1 MPISKRNRRGV
12 LILGAIL
19 LVIIYSPRI
28 LAGYFQDNS
37 LEYTVEE
44 LDEVEKQ
51 IQDSK
56 TSRKKK
62 YSKKKKERYTVPQTA
77 FDPNQY
83 ALTDWMN
90 LGLSDKQANVVIRFT
105 QHGIYSNEELKK
117 IFVISEELFGLI
129 KDSTYYPARAQ
140 NNSAFSPE
148 ITRSSQKMVQLNI
161 ATHDDLTELNGIGDY
176 YAKKIIEYR
185 EKLGGFH
192 SQEQLLELWKF
203 TPEKLAKIT
212 DQLVV
217 SGDLQKIN
225 INQAS
230 YEELVKHPYVS
241 SKVANS
247 IVKMRAQRDGYK
259 NLEDLLDSKLI
270 DRELFNKLE
279 PYIKL

>member
-28 LAGYFQDNS
+28 LAGYFQDSS

-62 YSKKKKERYTVPQTA
+62 YSKKKKERYTVPQAA
-77 FDPNQY
+77 FDPNEY
-83 ALTDWMN
+83 ALSDWIK
-90 LGLSDKQANVVIRFT
+90 LGLSEKQANVVIRFT
-105 QHGIYSNEELKK
+105 QHGIYSNEELQK
-117 IFVISEELFGLI
+117 IFVISDELFGLI
-129 KDSTYYPARAQ
+129 KDSTFYPVRPKK
-140 NNSAFSPE
+140 NSAFSP
-148 ITRSSQKMVQLNI
+148 TVNRRSEKIVQLNV
-161 ATHDDLTELNGIGDY
+161 ATQDELIELSGIGDY

-203 TPEKLAKIT
+203 TPEKLAKIK
-212 DQLVV
+212 DQLLV
-217 SGDLQKIN
+217 SGELQKIN

-230 YEELVKHPYVS
+230 YEELFKHPYVS

-247 IVKMRAQRDGYK
+247 IVKMRSQRDGYK

>member
-1 MPISKRNRRGV
+1 M
-12 LILGAIL
+12 
-19 LVIIYSPRI
+19 IIYSPRI
-28 LAGYFQDNS
+28 LAGYFLDNS

-62 YSKKKKERYTVPQTA
+62 YSKKKKERYTVPQAA
-77 FDPNQY
+77 FDPNEY
-83 ALTDWMN
+83 VLSDWVKI
-90 LGLSDKQANVVIRFT
+90 GLSEKQANVVIRFT

-117 IFVISEELFGLI
+117 IFVISDDLFGLI
-129 KDSTYYPARAQ
+129 KDSTFYPAKPQ
-140 NNSAFSPE
+140 KNSAFSQ
-148 ITRSSQKMVQLNI
+148 TVSRRSEKIVQLNL
-161 ATHDDLTELNGIGDY
+161 ATHDELIELNGIGDY

-203 TPEKLAKIT
+203 TPEKLAKIK
-212 DQLVV
+212 DQLLV

-225 INQAS
+225 INEVS

-247 IVKMRAQRDGYK
+247 IVKMRSQRDGYK
-259 NLEDLLDSKLI
+259 NLEDVLDSKLI

>member
-12 LILGAIL
+12 LILGTIL
-19 LVIIYSPRI
+19 LVIIFSPRI
-28 LAGYFQDNS
+28 LTGYFQDGS
-37 LEYTVEE
+37 LDYTIEE

-62 YSKKKKERYTVPQTA
+62 YSKKKKERYTVPQAA
-77 FDPNQY
+77 FDPNEY
-83 ALTDWMN
+83 VLSDWTK
-90 LGLSDKQANVVIRFT
+90 LGLSEKQANVVIRFT

-117 IFVISEELFGLI
+117 IFVISDELFGLI
-129 KDSTYYPARAQ
+129 KDSTFYPVRPKK
-140 NNSAFSPE
+140 NSAFSP
-148 ITRSSQKMVQLNI
+148 IVNRRSEKIVQLNV
-161 ATHDDLTELNGIGDY
+161 ATQDELIELSGIGDY

-203 TPEKLAKIT
+203 TPEKLAKIK
-212 DQLVV
+212 DQLLV
-217 SGDLQKIN
+217 SGELQKIN

-247 IVKMRAQRDGYK
+247 IVKMRSQRDGYK

>member
-28 LAGYFQDNS
+28 LAGYFQGNS

-51 IQDSK
+51 ILDSK

-62 YSKKKKERYTVPQTA
+62 YSKKKKERFSVPEAA
-77 FDPNQY
+77 FDPNEY
-83 ALTDWMN
+83 VLSDWIQ
-90 LGLSDKQANVVIRFT
+90 LGLSEKQANVVIRFT
-105 QHGIYSNEELKK
+105 QHGIYSNDELKK
-117 IFVISEELFGLI
+117 IFVIPDELFGLI
-129 KDSTYYPARAQ
+129 KDSTFYPARPQKKSVFTPEAPR
-140 NNSAFSPE
+140 NSE
-148 ITRSSQKMVQLNI
+148 KLVQLNM
-161 ATHDDLTELNGIGDY
+161 ATQDELIELNGIGDY

-203 TPEKLAKIT
+203 TPEKLVKIT
-212 DQLVV
+212 DQIVV

-247 IVKMRAQRDGYK
+247 IVKMRSQRDGYK
-259 NLEDLLDSKLI
+259 NLEDILDSKLI